1 MYVNTERSNWNLED
15 GYLFYA
21 NQPNLMDMIPS
32 RTSGVS
38 YNHRVKLMLH
48 SLEDDFIS
56 CANLGI
62 KGGSFLVS
70 YILIE

>member
-1 MYVNTERSNWNLED
+1 
-15 GYLFYA
+15 
-21 NQPNLMDMIPS
+21 MDMIPS